1 MAQKNGN
8 KNYQN
13 KNKGNVN
20 QNNKNNDKVNAKE
33 AEREIPVQSEAIPF
47 LGLENHGIH
56 ITPGNLVSGL
66 TFLGNIFLV
75 IGVFLPFVKFT
86 VSGNSKVTSM
96 LELGGTNVHG
106 VALIIMAI
114 LSIILT
120 IAKHR
125 NTSGI
130 SNVLC
135 AIYVFFF
142 SYDVV
147 SQAAKIVGMKEA
159 RVSIGFEFL
168 SGFVLLAIG
177 IVILL
182 VGDIYLFHNEFFDN
196 DIDKGIDDIELKGS
210 KGLHF
215 ILDLISYIVISLCI
229 ISSIAQ
235 I

>member
-1 MAQKNGN
+1 MAQKNDN

-13 KNKGNVN
+13 NTKSKNSKGNV
-20 QNNKNNDKVNAKE
+20 
-33 AEREIPVQSEAIPF
+33 PVQSEAIPF

-66 TFLGNIFLV
+66 TFVGNCLLILGA
-75 IGVFLPFVKFT
+75 FLPFVRFT
-86 VSGNSKVTSM
+86 VSGNTKVSSL
-96 LELGGTNVHG
+96 LEIGGTNVHG

-135 AIYVFFF
+135 AIYVSFFT
-142 SYDVV
+142 YDVV

-182 VGDIYLFHNEFFDN
+182 VGDIYLFHNAFFDN

-215 ILDLISYIVISLCI
+215 ILDLISYVVISLCI
-229 ISSIAQ
+229 ITSIAQ